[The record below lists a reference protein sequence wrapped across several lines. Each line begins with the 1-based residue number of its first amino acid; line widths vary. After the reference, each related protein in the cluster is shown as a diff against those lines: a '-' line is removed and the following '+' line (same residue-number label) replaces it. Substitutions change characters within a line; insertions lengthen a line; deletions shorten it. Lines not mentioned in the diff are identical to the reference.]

1 VEIGTECRAGYHFAA
16 FNLADSIT
24 VGVAM
29 LVIDGLFGG
38 AEAGKKASNEEV
50 VMRPNAWTGLAA
62 IGAVLALA
70 GCSNGT
76 RQPLGMTQGAPDESQ
91 TVGHIPLTVPPD
103 YNVRPPAQGAP
114 APQEGTAAEPA
125 QTPPSANNGGTA
137 PATGDNASGTAP
149 ATGDTGSGTAAAT
162 GDNASGTAPATGD
175 TGSEPAQSAGEVA
188 LLQNAGAAGIDPG
201 IRTQIDTDTAARV
214 ERDQTL
220 ISRLVLWGTAEPEG
234 QTPIITTRK

>member
-1 VEIGTECRAGYHFAA
+1 MPA
-16 FNLADSIT
+16 
-24 VGVAM
+24 
-29 LVIDGLFGG
+29 IDGLLGG

-50 VMRPNAWTGLAA
+50 VMRSNAWTGLVA

-91 TVGHIPLTVPPD
+91 TMGHLPLTVPPD
-103 YNVRPPAQGAP
+103 FNVRPPAQGAP
-114 APQEGTAAEPA
+114 APKEGTAAEQA

-137 PATGDNASGTAP
+137 PATGETGSGTAP
-149 ATGDTGSGTAAAT
+149 ATGDAGSGTA
-162 GDNASGTAPATGD
+162 PPTGD

-201 IRTQIDTDTAARV
+201 IRTQIDTETAAQV

-234 QTPIITTRK
+234 QTRIITTRK